1 MTRIKFIS
9 EQMNSRTLI
18 LVFSA
23 IALLLAIPAV
33 SMQFTDEVNWTLWDF
48 LVAAL
53 LLLIFAATLL
63 YIRNN
68 IRARK
73 RRILFYL
80 ASIFIF
86 LAIWAELA
94 VGVIEHLR

>member
-1 MTRIKFIS
+1 MK
-9 EQMNSRTLI
+9 SRTLI
-18 LVFSA
+18 LIFSA
-23 IALLLAIPAV
+23 IVLLLTIPAV

-48 LVAAL
+48 FVAAF

-68 IRARK
+68 TRARK
-73 RRILFYL
+73 RRILLYL

>member
-1 MTRIKFIS
+1 
-9 EQMNSRTLI
+9 MNSRTLI

-48 LVAAL
+48 FVAAL

-68 IRARK
+68 TKARK
-73 RRILFYL
+73 RGILLYL
-80 ASIFIF
+80 GSIFIF
-86 LAIWAELA
+86 LGSWAVLA
-94 VGVIEHLR
+94 VGVIEQLR

>member
-1 MTRIKFIS
+1 
-9 EQMNSRTLI
+9 MNSRTLI

-48 LVAAL
+48 FVAAFL
-53 LLLIFAATLL
+53 LSIFAFILL
-63 YIRNN
+63 YIRNHT
-68 IRARK
+68 RTRK
-73 RRILFYL
+73 RRILLYL

-94 VGVIEHLR
+94 VGVIEHLG

>member
-1 MTRIKFIS
+1 MK
-9 EQMNSRTLI
+9 SRTLI

-48 LVAAL
+48 FVAAFL
-53 LLLIFAATLL
+53 LSIFAFILL
-63 YIRNN
+63 YIRNHA
-68 IRARK
+68 RTRK
-73 RRILFYL
+73 RRILLYL

-94 VGVIEHLR
+94 VGVIEHLG

>member
-33 SMQFTDEVNWTLWDF
+33 SMEFTDEVNWTLWDF
-48 LVAAL
+48 LVAAF
-53 LLLIFAATLL
+53 LLLIVASILL

-68 IRARK
+68 VRVRK